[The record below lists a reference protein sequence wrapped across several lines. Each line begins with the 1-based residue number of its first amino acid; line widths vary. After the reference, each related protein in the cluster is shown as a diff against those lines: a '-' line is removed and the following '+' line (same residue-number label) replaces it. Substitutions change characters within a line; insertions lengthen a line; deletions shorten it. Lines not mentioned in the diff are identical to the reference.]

1 MLVFMY
7 LCVLIMHIKAEHNER
22 HGDELARRWLLW
34 VHSFPATPL
43 PGNTLKDISNC
54 YCLILFEEESK
65 VHLY

>member
-1 MLVFMY
+1 MFMY
-7 LCVLIMHIKAEHNER
+7 LYVLIMHIKAKRNEI

-43 PGNTLKDISNC
+43 PGSTLKDISKC